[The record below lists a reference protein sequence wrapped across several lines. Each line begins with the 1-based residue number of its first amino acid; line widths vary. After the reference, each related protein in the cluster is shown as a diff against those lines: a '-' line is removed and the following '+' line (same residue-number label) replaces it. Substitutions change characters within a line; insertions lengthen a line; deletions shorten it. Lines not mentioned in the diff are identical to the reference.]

1 MKFNRIYLILSI
13 LVVGLNSCGKE
24 FVPPTSVAITSIKIK
39 NFPESNSSGNPWDG
53 SLQGTLPDVY
63 FKLRDGSGVEI
74 YSHPTNLRAENL
86 RKADLPKTFT
96 PPSSPNFYS
105 FDYLDQG
112 ISIGLYDYE
121 SIGTDEYMGG
131 VKMGGTFRDLFAN
144 EELPSSFDLTYGQYS
159 FEVGVKWSY

>member
-1 MKFNRIYLILSI
+1 MKLRLSLIAAIFALLIS
-13 LVVGLNSCGKE
+13 SCGKE

-63 FKLRDGSGVEI
+63 FKLADGSGVTI

-96 PPSSPNFYS
+96 PTSSTNFYS
-105 FDYLDQG
+105 FDNLDQG
-112 ISIGLYDYE
+112 ISIGLFDYE

-144 EELPSSFDLTYGQYS
+144 DELPSSFDLTYGQYS